1 MKHFSRPILTAPSVY
16 SERIVQSTRAHFDTA
31 FTALIVLPE
40 QPAILSAW
48 ARDILLLPVDGT
60 ALNPTSFDALNSP
73 DVIDQAIARAGQRA
87 GSVLHRFPRG
97 VSAVLVITLAGF
109 GVTAFGVAPLVI
121 DAGSKPQVLLTEA
134 ITIEDLGAQI
144 QALTEHDLS
153 LSRNDFTRRSD
164 TAESLLRRMGVDDPA
179 AVAFIRTNA
188 VARELL
194 SGRGGKMVQA
204 RASASGVME
213 ELVARYPARRAEQA
227 ETHFTRL
234 TIFRDGGGRF
244 AARTETVTLGVQ
256 VELRS
261 GLVRGSLFSATDD
274 AGVPDS
280 VASQLAEVFAAEIDF
295 HRDLRRGDSFTVE
308 FESLTADGEPV
319 IWDRSARR
327 LLAAEFVNRGRA
339 HSAVW
344 FQSPDKSRRG
354 GYFDFNGNA
363 KQRAF
368 LASPMEFS
376 RVTSGFAMRFHPI
389 LRNWRQHAGVDYAAP
404 SGTSVRTV
412 ADGVVEFAGW
422 KNGYGN
428 VVSIKHGKDRSTV
441 YAHLSRIDVR
451 KGQAINQGSRIG
463 AVGSTGWATGPH
475 LHFEFK
481 VGGAQRDPATIA
493 ALADTVALTPA
504 SRRDFSQLTQ
514 SVRVQLEAAE
524 TTRTAALFE

>member
-1 MKHFSRPILTAPSVY
+1 MP
-16 SERIVQSTRAHFDTA
+16 FDGIKPDQQA
-31 FTALIVLPE
+31 FV
-40 QPAILSAW
+40 
-48 ARDILLLPVDGT
+48 
-60 ALNPTSFDALNSP
+60 ALNSN
-73 DVIDQAIARAGQRA
+73 DFLDQAIAQTGQRA
-87 GSVLHRFPRG
+87 RSLLKRFPRAIA
-97 VSAVLVITLAGF
+97 AVLVAMLAGF
-109 GVTAFGVAPLVI
+109 GATAFGVAPLVI
-121 DAGSKPQVLLTEA
+121 DAGSRPQVLLTE
-134 ITIEDLGAQI
+134 TVSTQDLSGQI
-144 QALTEHDLS
+144 QALSDHELS
-153 LSRNDFTRRSD
+153 LSRNNVTRPGD
-164 TAESLLRRMGVDDPA
+164 TAESLFRRMGIDDA
-179 AVAFIRTNA
+179 EAVAFIRTNA

-204 RASASGVME
+204 RANASGVLE
-213 ELVARYPARRAEQA
+213 ELIVRYPARRAEQA
-227 ETHFTRL
+227 DTHFTRL
-234 TIFRDGGGRF
+234 TVSKDDGQF
-244 AARTETVTLGVQ
+244 AARLETVPLGVQ
-256 VELRS
+256 VELR
-261 GLVRGSLFSATDD
+261 GGTVGGSLFSATDD

-280 VASQLAEVFAAEIDF
+280 VATQLAEVFATEIDF
-295 HRDLRRGDSFTVE
+295 HRDLRKGDSFTVE
-308 FESLTADGEPV
+308 FEALTADGELV
-319 IWDRSARR
+319 SWGRSARR

-339 HSAVW
+339 YSAVW
-344 FQSPDKSRRG
+344 FQSSDKSRRG
-354 GYFDFNGNA
+354 GYFDFNGKA

-389 LRNWRQHAGVDYAAP
+389 LQNWRQHAGVDYGAP

-428 VVSIKHGKDRSTV
+428 VVSVKHGKDRSTV

-451 KGQAINQGSRIG
+451 KGQAIDQGSRIG

-493 ALADTVALTPA
+493 ALADTVALTPG

-524 TTRTAALFE
+524 TTRTAAIFE

>member
-1 MKHFSRPILTAPSVY
+1 V
-16 SERIVQSTRAHFDTA
+16 
-31 FTALIVLPE
+31 
-40 QPAILSAW
+40 
-48 ARDILLLPVDGT
+48 RDILLLPVDGT

-87 GSVLHRFPRG
+87 RSVLKRFPRG

-134 ITIEDLGAQI
+134 VTVEDLGAQI

-179 AVAFIRTNA
+179 AVAFIRTNS

-194 SGRGGKMVQA
+194 SGSGGKMVQA

-213 ELVARYPARRAEQA
+213 DLVARYPARRAEQA
-227 ETHFTRL
+227 DTHFTRL
-234 TIFRDGGGRF
+234 TVSRDGGGRF
-244 AARTETVTLGVQ
+244 IARTKTVALGVQ
-256 VELRS
+256 SELRS
-261 GLVRGSLFSATDD
+261 GLIRGSLFSATDD

-308 FESLTADGEPV
+308 FEALTADGELV
-319 IWDRSARR
+319 SWDRSARR

-354 GYFDFNGNA
+354 GYFDFNGKA
-363 KQRAF
+363 KQRGF

-404 SGTSVRTV
+404 SGTPVRTV
-412 ADGVVEFAGW
+412 ADGVVDFAGW

-428 VVSIKHGKDRSTV
+428 VVAVKHDKDRSTV

-481 VGGAQRDPATIA
+481 VGGAQRDPASIA

>member
-1 MKHFSRPILTAPSVY
+1 M
-16 SERIVQSTRAHFDTA
+16 
-31 FTALIVLPE
+31 
-40 QPAILSAW
+40 
-48 ARDILLLPVDGT
+48 
-60 ALNPTSFDALNSP
+60 NSN
-73 DVIDQAIARAGQRA
+73 DFLDQAIAQTGQRA
-87 GSVLHRFPRG
+87 RSLLKRFPRAIA
-97 VSAVLVITLAGF
+97 AVLVAMLAGF
-109 GVTAFGVAPLVI
+109 GATAFGVAPLVI
-121 DAGSKPQVLLTEA
+121 DAGSRPQVLLTE
-134 ITIEDLGAQI
+134 TVSTQDLSGQI
-144 QALTEHDLS
+144 QALSDHELS
-153 LSRNDFTRRSD
+153 LSRNNVTRPGD
-164 TAESLLRRMGVDDPA
+164 TAESLFRRMGIDDA
-179 AVAFIRTNA
+179 EAVAFIRTNA

-204 RASASGVME
+204 RANASGVLE
-213 ELVARYPARRAEQA
+213 ELIVRYPARRAEQA
-227 ETHFTRL
+227 DTHFTRL
-234 TIFRDGGGRF
+234 TVSKDDGQF
-244 AARTETVTLGVQ
+244 AARLETVPLGVQ
-256 VELRS
+256 VELR
-261 GLVRGSLFSATDD
+261 GGTVGGSLFSATDD

-280 VASQLAEVFAAEIDF
+280 VATQLAEVFATEIDF
-295 HRDLRRGDSFTVE
+295 HRDLRKGDSFTVE
-308 FESLTADGEPV
+308 FEALTADGELV
-319 IWDRSARR
+319 SWGRSARR

-339 HSAVW
+339 YSAVW
-344 FQSPDKSRRG
+344 FQSSDKSRRG
-354 GYFDFNGNA
+354 GYFDFNGKA

-389 LRNWRQHAGVDYAAP
+389 LQNWRQHAGVDYGAP

-428 VVSIKHGKDRSTV
+428 VVSVKHGKDRSTV

-451 KGQAINQGSRIG
+451 KGQAIDQGSRIG

-493 ALADTVALTPA
+493 ALADTVALTPG

-524 TTRTAALFE
+524 TTRTAAIFE

>member
-1 MKHFSRPILTAPSVY
+1 MSSIDF
-16 SERIVQSTRAHFDTA
+16 
-31 FTALIVLPE
+31 
-40 QPAILSAW
+40 
-48 ARDILLLPVDGT
+48 
-60 ALNPTSFDALNSP
+60 
-73 DVIDQAIARAGQRA
+73 IDQAIAQASQRTW
-87 GSVLHRFPRG
+87 GLIERFPR
-97 VSAVLVITLAGF
+97 AIAAALVVMLAGF
-109 GVTAFGVAPLVI
+109 GATAFGVAPLVI
-121 DAGSKPQVLLTEA
+121 DAGSKPQVRLTEA
-134 ITIEDLGAQI
+134 VNTQDLSGQI
-144 QALTEHDLS
+144 QALSDHELS
-153 LSRNDFTRRSD
+153 LSRNNVTRAGD
-164 TAESLLRRMGVDDPA
+164 TAESLLRRLGVDDAA
-179 AVAFIRTNA
+179 AVSFIRTNA

-204 RASASGVME
+204 RANASGVLE
-213 ELVARYPARRAEQA
+213 ELTARYPARRSEQA
-227 ETHFTRL
+227 DTHFTRL
-234 TIFRDGGGRF
+234 TVSKDGSRF
-244 AARTETVTLGVQ
+244 AARVETVPLGVQ

-261 GLVRGSLFSATDD
+261 GTVSGSLFSATDD

-280 VASQLAEVFAAEIDF
+280 VASQLAEVFATEINF
-295 HRDLRRGDSFTVE
+295 HKDLRKGDSFTVE
-308 FESLTADGEPV
+308 FEALTADGEHV
-319 IWDRSARR
+319 SWDRSARR

-339 HSAVW
+339 YSAVW
-344 FQSPDKSRRG
+344 FQSSDKSHRG
-354 GYFDFNGNA
+354 GYFDFNGKA

-389 LRNWRQHAGVDYAAP
+389 LQNWRQHAGVDYGAP
-404 SGTSVRTV
+404 SGTPVRTV

-428 VVSIKHGKDRSTV
+428 VVSVKHGKDRSTV

-451 KGQAINQGSRIG
+451 KGQAIDQGRRIG

-524 TTRTAALFE
+524 TTRTAAIFE

>member
-1 MKHFSRPILTAPSVY
+1 VRGT
-16 SERIVQSTRAHFDTA
+16 
-31 FTALIVLPE
+31 
-40 QPAILSAW
+40 
-48 ARDILLLPVDGT
+48 LLLPADGT
-60 ALNPTSFDALNSP
+60 SPKPTSFDALNSP
-73 DVIDQAIARAGQRA
+73 DVIDQTIARAGQQARRA
-87 GSVLHRFPRG
+87 LKRFPRS
-97 VSAVLVITLAGF
+97 VSAVLVMMLAGF

-134 ITIEDLGAQI
+134 ITVEDLGAQI

-179 AVAFIRTNA
+179 AVAFIRTNS

-194 SGRGGKMVQA
+194 SGSGGKMVQA
-204 RASASGVME
+204 KASASGVME

-234 TIFRDGGGRF
+234 TVSRDGGGRF
-244 AARTETVTLGVQ
+244 AARTETVALGVQ
-256 VELRS
+256 SELRS
-261 GLVRGSLFSATDD
+261 GLIRGSLFSATDD

-295 HRDLRRGDSFTVE
+295 HKDLRRGDSFTVE
-308 FESLTADGEPV
+308 FEALTADGEPV
-319 IWDRSARR
+319 SWDRSARR

-344 FQSPDKSRRG
+344 FQSSEKSRRG
-354 GYFDFNGNA
+354 GYFDFNGKA

-389 LRNWRQHAGVDYAAP
+389 LQNWRKHAGVDYGAP

-412 ADGVVEFAGW
+412 ADGVVDFAGW

-428 VVSIKHGKDRSTV
+428 VVSVKHDKDRSTV

-451 KGQAINQGSRIG
+451 KGQAIHQGSRIG

-481 VGGAQRDPATIA
+481 VGGAQRDPASIA
-493 ALADTVALTPA
+493 ALADTVALAPA

-524 TTRTAALFE
+524 TTRTATLFE